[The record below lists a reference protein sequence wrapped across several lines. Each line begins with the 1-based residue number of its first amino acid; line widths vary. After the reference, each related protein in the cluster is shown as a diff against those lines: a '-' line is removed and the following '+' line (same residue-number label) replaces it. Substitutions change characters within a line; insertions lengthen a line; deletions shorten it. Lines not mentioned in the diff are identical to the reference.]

1 MIKEFKEFIMRG
13 NVVDLAI
20 GVVIGGAF
28 AAIVASLVND
38 IILPP
43 IGYALGGVN
52 FSDLFIALDGQ
63 DYASL
68 AVAQE
73 AGAATINYGNFINAI
88 IIFLIIAFVIFLV
101 VKAINSMQ
109 REEEEAPA
117 EPTMKECPFC
127 RSEIALEASRCPQC
141 TSQLA

>member
-1 MIKEFKEFIMRG
+1 MVQEFKEFIMRG
-13 NVVDLAI
+13 NVVDMAI
-20 GVVIGGAF
+20 GIVIGAAF
-28 AAIVASLVND
+28 AAIVTSLVDD

-68 AVAQE
+68 AAAQE
-73 AGAATINYGNFINAI
+73 AGAATINYGSFINAI
-88 IIFLIIAFVIFLV
+88 IIFLIISFVIFLII
-101 VKAINSMQ
+101 KAINSM
-109 REEEEAPA
+109 RHEEEQAPA
-117 EPTMKECPFC
+117 EPTTKECPYC
-127 RSEIALEASRCPQC
+127 CSEIALEASRCPQC